1 MRTSNG
7 GTEDRGN
14 MERVGESVG
23 AMAGRAADW
32 GMEMSGAL
40 FRSAAEMLG
49 GWWSSDAPRQAA
61 TAWTDRAEQSCRSH
75 FQTAATGSVGDRGT
89 SASGGM
95 SASGSAGGVSGSMTA
110 GGTTSGATQATHA
123 APKSQHAAMQSAGEV
138 ETDTGRSATGAGGA
152 HVAGSAQIGDTKVSG
167 SAKLDTSSNRER
179 SSSPDS
185 ATDGFERARPGYQL
199 GYVARQNPA
208 YKGRNFNEIEPEL
221 RKVWESR
228 ARTEGN
234 TGGSGSWPEVRGF
247 VDFAYQQGDR

>member
-32 GMEMSGAL
+32 GMEMSGAM

-61 TAWTDRAEQSCRSH
+61 TAWTDRAEQNCRSH
-75 FQTAATGSVGDRGT
+75 FQTAATGSVG
-89 SASGGM
+89 
-95 SASGSAGGVSGSMTA
+95 
-110 GGTTSGATQATHA
+110 GTTPRTTQATHA
-123 APKSQHAAMQSAGEV
+123 APKSQHAAMQSAGEI
-138 ETDTGRSATGAGGA
+138 ETDTGRSATGGGA

-167 SAKLDTSSNRER
+167 SANLDPSSMRER
-179 SSSPDS
+179 STSPDS

-208 YKGRNFNEIEPEL
+208 YKGREFNEIEPEL